1 MKKIVKAAISILMIV
16 GLVGCSGGGTSNKP
30 TLANQKSDENAYENL
45 MEMTVVAEST
55 NKKGEEETGSFLFY
69 VPKSKYADVYNN
81 SAYSSENGVT
91 LDVSINDYLFEEG
104 EFADDVV
111 KYMKEGIL
119 SDSYILKVVSES
131 EIAVD
136 EGRNNA
142 SYSALVIEENYDY
155 MGEAIYNFFA
165 AKELSPNQRI
175 VVRISITAS
184 ECNKLTDPMIKEIEE
199 YYGIEIGF
207 NLDEATKAQE
217 EFNANPPET
226 KRYDAFGFSFEIPFA
241 YSIDYD
247 MSDYTEDDFAFGPKG
262 NANSYNNNLQVMVIT
277 SESTQYTS
285 EELKADIEDLFTE
298 SGEDVAKVLD
308 SDFISQDKAII
319 RCKLSGNSEYLDGYI
334 VSYKNYV
341 VYFATITDLTETDQ
355 QQLDV
360 IHKAI
365 DTFVVEY

>member
-1 MKKIVKAAISILMIV
+1 M
-16 GLVGCSGGGTSNKP
+16 GCSGGSSNKP
-30 TLANQKSDENAYENL
+30 TLVNQKSDENAYENL

-55 NKKGEEETGSFLFY
+55 NKKGEEERESFLFY

-81 SAYSSENGVT
+81 SAYSSENGVI
-91 LDVSINDYLFEEG
+91 LDVSINEYLFEEG
-104 EFADDVV
+104 EYADNVV

-119 SDSYILKVVSES
+119 NASYILKVVSES

-142 SYSALVIEENYDY
+142 SYSALVIEESYNYT
-155 MGEAIYNFFA
+155 GEAIYNFFA

-175 VVRISITAS
+175 VIQISIIAS
-184 ECNKLTDPMIKEIEE
+184 ECNKLTDPMIKEI
-199 YYGIEIGF
+199 GF
-207 NLDEATKAQE
+207 NLDEAIKVQE

-226 KRYDAFGFSFEIPFA
+226 KRYDTFGFSFEIPFA
-241 YSIDYD
+241 YSIDYE

-262 NANSYNNNLQVMVIT
+262 DANSYNNNLQVMVIT
-277 SESTQYTS
+277 SESKQYTR
-285 EELKADIEDLFTE
+285 EELKADIENLFAE

-319 RCKLSGNSEYLDGYI
+319 RCKLSGNNEYLDGYI

>member
-1 MKKIVKAAISILMIV
+1 MIV
-16 GLVGCSGGGTSNKP
+16 GLVGCSGGSSNKP
-30 TLANQKSDENAYENL
+30 TLVNQKSDENAYENL

-55 NKKGEEETGSFLFY
+55 NKKGEEERESFLFY

-81 SAYSSENGVT
+81 SAYSSENGVI
-91 LDVSINDYLFEEG
+91 LDVSINEYLFEEG
-104 EFADDVV
+104 EYADNVV

-119 SDSYILKVVSES
+119 NASYILKVVSES

-142 SYSALVIEENYDY
+142 SYSALVIEESYNYT
-155 MGEAIYNFFA
+155 GEAIYNFFA

-175 VVRISITAS
+175 VIQISIIAS
-184 ECNKLTDPMIKEIEE
+184 ECNKLTDPMIKEI
-199 YYGIEIGF
+199 GF
-207 NLDEATKAQE
+207 NLDEAIKVQE

-226 KRYDAFGFSFEIPFA
+226 KRYDTFGFSFEIPFA
-241 YSIDYD
+241 YSIDYE

-262 NANSYNNNLQVMVIT
+262 DANSYNNNLQVMVIT
-277 SESTQYTS
+277 SESKQYTR
-285 EELKADIEDLFTE
+285 EELKADIENLFAE

-319 RCKLSGNSEYLDGYI
+319 RCKLSGNNEYLDGYI